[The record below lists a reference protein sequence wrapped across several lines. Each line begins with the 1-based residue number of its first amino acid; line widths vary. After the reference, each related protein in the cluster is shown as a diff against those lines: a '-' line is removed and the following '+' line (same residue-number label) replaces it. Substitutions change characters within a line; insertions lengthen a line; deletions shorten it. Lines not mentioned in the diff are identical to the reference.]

1 VDDNSPLRSVRWF
14 TRSSGSSK
22 SSGTGSGSNA
32 TPLGNGVGPGG
43 SGSPGADSSTPQGIL
58 HHTQPRSHPHG
69 QHAHRSVDAV
79 PFSSAYTNSSP
90 PAGPN
95 GATTSSPTNVPA
107 HESHAASPTHGTA
120 AATPRGVTFAADG
133 TAHKSPPIN
142 DVPTQAQGSPTS
154 AEVPAPPLS
163 AKQRPFSE
171 HPRPP
176 RINTHPSG
184 QGGDTFPGTPMSY
197 TEEARQQG
205 QEGYPSD
212 NSAHKVYYLTYSFY
226 APWIHTSH
234 MNVRRAVSYTN
245 RTKAQK
251 YGDKY
256 HLKYSL
262 NGDGG
267 RPRSGT
273 EDTVSTV
280 NEGFSKDSNDGKVA
294 AADADYF
301 YFQNFSR
308 VLSAFSAPTFVCSY
322 LHARNESFHDSH
334 RGARRV

>member
-1 VDDNSPLRSVRWF
+1 VDDNAPHRSVRWF

-22 SSGTGSGSNA
+22 SSGSGSVNNA
-32 TPLGNGVGPGG
+32 TPVGNGVGPGG
-43 SGSPGADSSTPQGIL
+43 SGSPSADSGTPQGIL
-58 HHTQPRSHPHG
+58 HHTQHKAHPHG
-69 QHAHRSVDAV
+69 QHAHHSVDAV
-79 PFSSAYTNSSP
+79 PFAAANNNSSP

-95 GATTSSPTNVPA
+95 GAATSSPTNVPA
-107 HESHAASPTHGTA
+107 HDSHAGSPTHGTA
-120 AATPRGVTFAADG
+120 AATPRGVTFAALG
-133 TAHKSPPIN
+133 TAYKSPPN
-142 DVPTQAQGSPTS
+142 DGLTQAQGSPLS
-154 AEVPAPPLS
+154 ADTPAPPLS

-226 APWIHTSH
+226 APWIHTNH

-280 NEGFSKDSNDGKVA
+280 NEGFSKDSNDGKLA
-294 AADADYF
+294 AATLILF
-301 YFQNFSR
+301 IFKTFPH
-308 VLSAFSAPTFVCSY
+308 VLSTFSAPTLETKLPTC
-322 LHARNESFHDSH
+322 D
-334 RGARRV
+334 

>member
-1 VDDNSPLRSVRWF
+1 VDDNSPHRSVRWF

-22 SSGTGSGSNA
+22 SSGSGSVNNA
-32 TPLGNGVGPGG
+32 TPLGN
-43 SGSPGADSSTPQGIL
+43 GSPGADSSTPQGIL
-58 HHTQPRSHPHG
+58 HHAQPKAHLNG
-69 QHAHRSVDAV
+69 QHAHHSVDAV
-79 PFSSAYTNSSP
+79 PFAAANTNGSP

-95 GATTSSPTNVPA
+95 GATTSSPTNPA
-107 HESHAASPTHGTA
+107 HESHAGSPTHGTA

-133 TAHKSPPIN
+133 TAHKSPPTN
-142 DVPTQAQGSPTS
+142 ESPTQAQGSPIS
-154 AEVPAPPLS
+154 ADTPAPPLS

-197 TEEARQQG
+197 AEEAHLAG
-205 QEGYPSD
+205 QEGYHSD
-212 NSAHKVYYLTYSFY
+212 NSVHKVYYLTYSFY

-280 NEGFSKDSNDGKVA
+280 NEGFSKDSNDGKA
-294 AADADYF
+294 TLT
-301 YFQNFSR
+301 R
-308 VLSAFSAPTFVCSY
+308 
-322 LHARNESFHDSH
+322 
-334 RGARRV
+334 